1 MNYYDSHLEA
11 VAPNVSRWCNQSF
24 THVLCFLRF
33 LNGNLHNKMAI
44 EFLHQD
50 SLRLG
55 DVIKVLYCRNILFY
69 CLFYYHY
76 YIFVYRYYK
85 LYYNSTINVY
95 NLKIFLQI
103 KSSQSNLLFC
113 MILHILVYTN
123 KNKMAKYLQWKI
135 TCGET
140 ACKETL

>member
-1 MNYYDSHLEA
+1 
-11 VAPNVSRWCNQSF
+11 
-24 THVLCFLRF
+24 
-33 LNGNLHNKMAI
+33 MAI

-55 DVIKVLYCRNILFY
+55 DVIKVLHCRNILFY

-135 TCGET
+135 ICGET